1 MIIELLACEKSAEIF
16 RRNFQFF
23 LENSAV
29 FRTAFSESSV
39 GVNLRRKSSA
49 NSGVSGLADVMAA
62 SRQWNDKWG
71 LILTPFFI
79 FSTLLIS
86 AILWIT
92 DCRLWTRRVDC
103 LEKGRTRQKFLI
115 IRSIPSPSLSALP
128 TRQMTR
134 GFIFVEYKKRIS
146 SLVVVPDWRELIVT
160 NRTSC
165 RILSHSILI
174 RLFSPHY

>member
-1 MIIELLACEKSAEIF
+1 MKSQQKISGEF
-16 RRNFQFF
+16 SNF
-23 LENSAV
+23 
-29 FRTAFSESSV
+29 FSRI
-39 GVNLRRKSSA
+39 LRLFVQLPVSRALVWIYGEKSSA

-86 AILWIT
+86 AILRIT
-92 DCRLWTRRVDC
+92 DCRQRTRRVDC

-134 GFIFVEYKKRIS
+134 GLFLLSIRVGWRIFFTRRCS
-146 SLVVVPDWRELIVT
+146 
-160 NRTSC
+160 
-165 RILSHSILI
+165 
-174 RLFSPHY
+174 RLTWINCD